1 MLDEHKNMATVG
13 GALQFSGSG
22 ILAHEKLSYLFSVW
36 RMEGDWSNGS
46 SGSSPVCGGSGDPAD
61 GGGKD

>member
-1 MLDEHKNMATVG
+1 MAVSG
-13 GALQFSGSG
+13 GNLQFSGSG

-46 SGSSPVCGGSGDPAD
+46 AGGDGVEMGESGD
-61 GGGKD
+61 GGGKE